1 MTERKVAIVT
11 AAGRGIGAA
20 CARELWEKGYSLS
33 LMSVSENTVQLAE
46 ELGGL
51 GLQGSVTNK
60 ADLKTLVDKTLERYG
75 HIDAVVN
82 NTGHPAKGDLLQL
95 TDEQWYEGFNLILLS
110 VVHVAQL
117 ITPIMLNQGGGAMV
131 NISSYAAVEPSLG
144 RPVSSTIRAALDSF
158 TKLYADRYARDNIR
172 MNCILPGFIDNY
184 PVDDDI
190 FAAIPMQRQAK
201 LTEIAKTVAFLLSA
215 DAGYITG
222 QNLRVDGGLTRSM

>member
-20 CARELWEKGYSLS
+20 CARELWERGYSLS
-33 LMSVSENTVQLAE
+33 LMSVSENAVQLAE

-60 ADLKTLVDKTLERYG
+60 ADLKTLVDKTFERYG

-95 TDEQWYEGFNLILLS
+95 TDEQWYEGFNLIVLS
-110 VVHVAQL
+110 VVHMAQL
-117 ITPIMLNQGGGAMV
+117 ITPIMFKQGGGAIV

-158 TKLYADRYARDNIR
+158 TKLYADRYAQNNIR

-184 PVDDDI
+184 PVDNDI

-222 QNLRVDGGLTRSM
+222 QNLRVDGGLTRSL